1 MERFGFGHPFIEKKE
16 PRSFLIKLTKKRV
29 ESLDSGCDIK
39 IYPKRSSLIENQN
52 TICPLTNNPTYT
64 SRKTVAL
71 NPVYF
76 YIHKNDD
83 LELRH
88 WTYADRF
95 NIRRGTGYQN
105 MI

>member
-64 SRKTVAL
+64 SWKTLPL
-71 NPVYF
+71 NPSKITIYF

-83 LELRH
+83 FELK
-88 WTYADRF
+88 
-95 NIRRGTGYQN
+95 I
-105 MI
+105 

>member
-1 MERFGFGHPFIEKKE
+1 MGRNKRKIGKIGINQKGHPMERFGFGHPFIEKKE

-64 SRKTVAL
+64 SWKILAL
-71 NPVYF
+71 NPFKITVF
-76 YIHKNDD
+76 
-83 LELRH
+83 
-88 WTYADRF
+88 
-95 NIRRGTGYQN
+95 
-105 MI
+105 